1 MKIKIDLIDPDPKQP
16 RKNFT
21 NINELAA
28 SIKEKGLLE
37 PITLRPAG
45 ERYIIVIGERRFKAA
60 QLAGLTEIEANI
72 KDISED
78 EAFEIAII
86 ENVQRQDLT
95 AIEEARAFQQLQAQ
109 GMTQAAIA
117 QTIGK
122 GQSYIAH
129 KLRLLK
135 LPEFL
140 TYYVDKNLITEN
152 HIRQIMKLKDIYP
165 PGLKREMAKGLR
177 PESVKGEE
185 EASLLLTQLRP
196 EGKVILLKAQQ
207 AQVEALKLFA
217 DYVLKHN
224 YKVDQWYV
232 AGLWWASMAAIIP
245 LNVADLTTGIKAW
258 QERYYDAINMFHL
271 YYKKLDNIRPE
282 QQQEYWGFWED
293 LKHSGSLTLDHK
305 DFKTEEAVKWWAD
318 VMNYTTNKGS
328 YCLPSNMQAVSNQEN
343 QLP

>member
-1 MKIKIDLIDPDPKQP
+1 MKIKIDLIDTDPNQP
-16 RKNFT
+16 RKNFSG
-21 NINELAA
+21 IEELAA

-45 ERYIIVIGERRFKAA
+45 NRYIIVIGERRFKAA

-72 KDISED
+72 RDITEQ
-78 EAFEIAII
+78 EAFELAII

-95 AIEEARAFQQLQAQ
+95 PIEEAKAFKLLQDQ
-109 GMTQAAIA
+109 GKTQAAIA

-140 TYYVDKNLITEN
+140 TYYIDQNLLTEN

-165 PGLKREMAKGLR
+165 PGLKRDMPQKLKPDIIEN
-177 PESVKGEE
+177 E
-185 EASLLLTQLRP
+185 EAASFFLSQLRP
-196 EGKVILLKAQQ
+196 EGKVILLEAQP

-217 DYVLKHN
+217 SYVLKHN
-224 YKVDQWYV
+224 FKVDQWLV
-232 AGLWWASMAAIIP
+232 AGLWWASIAAIIP
-245 LNVADLTTGIKAW
+245 LNVADLTTSIKAW
-258 QERYYDAINMFHL
+258 QERYYDAINMYHL
-271 YYKKLDNIRPE
+271 YYKDNNMLRPE
-282 QQQEYWGFWED
+282 QEKEHWGFWED
-293 LKHSGSLTLDHK
+293 LKHSGSLTLDQK

-318 VMNYTTNKGS
+318 ILNYTTNKGN
-328 YCLPSNMQAVSNQEN
+328 YCLPSNMQEVKE
-343 QLP
+343 